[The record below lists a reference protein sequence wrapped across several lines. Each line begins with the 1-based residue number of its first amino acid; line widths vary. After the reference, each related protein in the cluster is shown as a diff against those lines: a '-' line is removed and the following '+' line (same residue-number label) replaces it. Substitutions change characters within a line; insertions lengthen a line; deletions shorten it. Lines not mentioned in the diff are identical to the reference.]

1 MTVDELFRSKLSEDP
16 LAENKKANSTLQQAM
31 AHRDLRGGGGDLLLP
46 YFTR

>member
-16 LAENKKANSTLQQAM
+16 QAENKKANSTLQQAM
-31 AHRDLRGGGGDLLLP
+31 AHRDLRGEGGDLLLL